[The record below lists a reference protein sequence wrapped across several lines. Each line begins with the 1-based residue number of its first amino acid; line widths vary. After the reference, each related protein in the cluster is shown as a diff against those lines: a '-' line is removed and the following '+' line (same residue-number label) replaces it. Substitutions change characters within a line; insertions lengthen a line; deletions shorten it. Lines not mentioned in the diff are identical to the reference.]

1 MSEKKVIIDNIKFN
15 TDINEAQLAKLKKVP
30 RVIVKDLIKGE
41 EKNISFVI
49 ETIVG
54 DLQVES
60 KDKEINRIFTNAYT
74 DEGTVDLLHDI
85 KPVRSTGNGRSQG
98 CTRVTKDMKL

>member
-1 MSEKKVIIDNIKFN
+1 MSEKKIIIDHIKFN
-15 TDINEAQLAKLKKVP
+15 TDIAEEQLAKLKKVP

-41 EKNISFVI
+41 EKDISFVI

-54 DLQVES
+54 DLQVGS

-74 DEGTVDLLHDI
+74 DEGTVDLLHDL
-85 KPVRSTGNGRSQG
+85 KPVRSSGNSRSQG
-98 CTRVTKDMKL
+98 CTRIDRSMKL

>member
-1 MSEKKVIIDNIKFN
+1 MSEKKVILDNIKFN
-15 TDINEAQLAKLKKVP
+15 TNITEDQLAKLKKVP
-30 RVIVKDLIKGE
+30 RVIVKDFFKGE
-41 EKNISFVI
+41 EKNAVFVI

-60 KDKEINRIFTNAYT
+60 KDKEITRIFTNAYT

-98 CTRVTKDMKL
+98 CTRIDKSMKL